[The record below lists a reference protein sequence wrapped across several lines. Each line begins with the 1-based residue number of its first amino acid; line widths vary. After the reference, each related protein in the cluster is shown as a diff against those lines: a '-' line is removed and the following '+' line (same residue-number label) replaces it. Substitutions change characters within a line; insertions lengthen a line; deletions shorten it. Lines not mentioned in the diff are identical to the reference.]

1 MRHPKFS
8 APITEHH
15 PVAKFSIPGHQ
26 ALVPR
31 SACVRSGA
39 LVGAWRLWCPGGRVS
54 ALVRWWARGGF
65 GALVGACPLWCAGGR
80 VAALVP
86 RSACVRSGALVGAW
100 RLWCPGGRV
109 SALVRWWARGGF
121 GALVGV
127 CPLWCAGGRVAAL
140 VVRSACVR
148 SGGPRGRVSA
158 LVGKDGRQRRERFE
172 QFGLEPRQGRS
183 SDEFRKIGLE
193 AV

>member
-80 VAALVP
+80 VAALV
-86 RSACVRSGALVGAW
+86 
-100 RLWCPGGRV
+100 
-109 SALVRWWARGGF
+109 
-121 GALVGV
+121 
-127 CPLWCAGGRVAAL
+127 
-140 VVRSACVR
+140 VRSACVR